1 MHEWCI
7 PDKSTSL
14 VSTSLSLLRNN
25 ENRSRGIDFF
35 NDSAEKKKMEIG
47 RGWNM
52 ELLFIYSNLETEEQR
67 RC

>member
-1 MHEWCI
+1 MI
-7 PDKSTSL
+7 QQK
-14 VSTSLSLLRNN
+14 
-25 ENRSRGIDFF
+25 
-35 NDSAEKKKMEIG
+35 KKKMEIG

>member
-1 MHEWCI
+1 MHEWYI
-7 PDKSTSL
+7 PDKSTSH
-14 VSTSLSLLRNN
+14 SLLRNN
-25 ENRSRGIDFF
+25 ENRSRGIDCF
-35 NDSAEKKKMEIG
+35 NDLAENKMEIG